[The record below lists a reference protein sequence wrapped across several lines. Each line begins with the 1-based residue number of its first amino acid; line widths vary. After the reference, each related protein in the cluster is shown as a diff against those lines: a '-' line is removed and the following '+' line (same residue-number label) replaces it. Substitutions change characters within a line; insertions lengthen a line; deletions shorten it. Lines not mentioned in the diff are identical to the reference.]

1 VKNIPTLSLLLI
13 IFFAPYAEADNQTD
27 YEKAMISMMF
37 EEINK
42 SVNENYDFK
51 GVQFTDGKILELK
64 MTDGLSFIIT
74 IQISTFIGAHN
85 IIGIDQLKFKR
96 ELDGLKLVNYEHTP
110 SEYKEEILRWYFNKT
125 TQLKS

>member
-1 VKNIPTLSLLLI
+1 MLSLLLI

-64 MTDGLSFIIT
+64 MTDRLSFIIT
-74 IQISTFIGAHN
+74 IQISIFIGVHN
-85 IIGIDQLKFKR
+85 IIGIDHLIFKL
-96 ELDGLKLVNYEHTP
+96 ELNELNLINYENTP
-110 SEYKEEILRWYFNKT
+110 SEYKE
-125 TQLKS
+125 